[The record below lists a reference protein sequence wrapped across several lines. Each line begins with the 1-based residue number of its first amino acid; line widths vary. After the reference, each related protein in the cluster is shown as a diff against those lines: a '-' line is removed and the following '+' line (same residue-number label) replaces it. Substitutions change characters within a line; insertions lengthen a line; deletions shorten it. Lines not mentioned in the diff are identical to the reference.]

1 MAHGQAFG
9 IRLGMV
15 QTRQSNAGS
24 GLMSDEQLGRIE
36 RRLELLEK
44 LIGEMTIQ
52 LAYLNEFIKAVMIG
66 EGRGA
71 E

>member
-1 MAHGQAFG
+1 
-9 IRLGMV
+9 
-15 QTRQSNAGS
+15 
-24 GLMSDEQLGRIE
+24 MSDEQLGRIE